1 MPCHDDGRTHCA
13 PTRSLGTNLPPA
25 QSPRDRDDELPLLT
39 LHSWLQSITTINCLT
54 DAVALTD
61 TVDLSRESARHRE
74 LSGSQRQFIG
84 FDFLLY
90 AARELI
96 ENGKKILF
104 G

>member
-1 MPCHDDGRTHCA
+1 MQVRPGAR
-13 PTRSLGTNLPPA
+13 A
-25 QSPRDRDDELPLLT
+25 QSRADRT
-39 LHSWLQSITTINCLT
+39 NGFSR
-54 DAVALTD
+54 
-61 TVDLSRESARHRE
+61 VDLSRESARHRE

>member
-1 MPCHDDGRTHCA
+1 MPFGERPHGTTIVQRSEHENVFQKCDGRTRTSSA
-13 PTRSLGTNLPPA
+13 GPVYGNGFSR
-25 QSPRDRDDELPLLT
+25 
-39 LHSWLQSITTINCLT
+39 
-54 DAVALTD
+54 
-61 TVDLSRESARHRE
+61 VDLSRESARHRE

>member
-39 LHSWLQSITTINCLT
+39 LRSWLQSITTINCLT

-61 TVDLSRESARHRE
+61 TVDP
-74 LSGSQRQFIG
+74 G
-84 FDFLLY
+84 FFLLPTDPDSNNKLVY
-90 AARELI
+90 VLKSWLVDHRVL
-96 ENGKKILF
+96 GMRKL
-104 G
+104 